1 MRAGAY
7 EMWTIGWGE
16 DSQTGHLRLP
26 RDCGTAGAWTEG
38 VRWVQEQKDLAPMA
52 EIGIHV

>member
-1 MRAGAY
+1 
-7 EMWTIGWGE
+7 MWTIGWGE
-16 DSQTGHLRLP
+16 DSQTGHLGLP
-26 RDCGTAGAWTEG
+26 RDCGTAGARTEG